1 MPIDENSSRPSTSD
15 PERPGDPPHPAPH
28 PAVTAE
34 ADPAGRRREGSGRR
48 GGPASTDTVN
58 AVQAQPRNGLDRYFL
73 ISHRGSS
80 VAQEIRGGLATFL
93 AMSYIIVLNPLVL
106 SGPDTTG
113 ATLGIPQV
121 AAVTALVAG
130 VSTIAMGVWARH
142 PFALAAGLGVNALV
156 AISIATT
163 ENLAWPAIMGLV
175 VLAGLV
181 MVLLVATGFRRAVF
195 DAVPDALK
203 TGIVVGIG
211 LFIALIGLVNAG
223 FVRRLPDAAGT
234 TVPVGLGTGGELEG
248 WPVLVFVVGLLVTSV
263 LVIRKVR
270 GAILIGIV
278 VATVLANILEAV
290 FRIGPSVDAEGN
302 VNPVGWSLVAPSFP
316 EWTAPDLSLIGQ
328 ADLFAAFSQVGPIM
342 AALLVFAIL
351 LSVFFDAMGTSVG
364 LAREAG
370 NVNAQGEIPH
380 LNRVLMVDALAVAG
394 GGGASGSANQ
404 IFVESGTGIGEGAR
418 TGLASVVTGLLFL
431 LAMFLTPLI
440 HLVPFEAVA
449 PALVVVGFMMCTQ
462 VVQIDWTDW
471 GAAFPAFLTF
481 ILMPFTYSIANGIGA
496 GMIAYAVIRT
506 AQGRARDV
514 HPLLWVVAAAFVV
527 FFGMGVFRGIFGLE

>member
-1 MPIDENSSRPSTSD
+1 MPRMPSS
-15 PERPGDPPHPAPH
+15 A
-28 PAVTAE
+28 A
-34 ADPAGRRREGSGRR
+34 PAGSASGR
-48 GGPASTDTVN
+48 GA
-58 AVQAQPRNGLDRYFL
+58 LDRYFRL
-73 ISHRGSS
+73 TERGSTLG
-80 VAQEIRGGLATFL
+80 QEFRGGLATFL

-106 SGPDTTG
+106 SGTDSAG
-113 ATLGIPQV
+113 GELGIPRV
-121 AAVTALVAG
+121 AAVTALAAG
-130 VSTIAMGVWARH
+130 VFTIVMGLWARH
-142 PFALAAGLGVNALV
+142 PFALAAGLGINAFLS
-156 AISIATT
+156 ITIATT
-163 ENLAWPAIMGLV
+163 PGLTWPSIMGLV
-175 VLAGLV
+175 VLAGLIMAV
-181 MVLLVATGFRRAVF
+181 LVATGFRRAVF
-195 DAVPDALK
+195 DAVPPALK

-248 WPVLVFVVGLLVTSV
+248 WPVLVFIVGLALTAV

-278 VATVLANILEAV
+278 AATVLANVLEAV
-290 FRIGPSVDAEGN
+290 FHIGPSVDDAGN
-302 VNPVGWSLVAPSFP
+302 ANPTGWSLVAPSMP
-316 EWTAPDLSLIGQ
+316 EWTAPDLSLLGQ
-328 ADLFAAFSQVGPIM
+328 VSLFGAFQEVGGLM

-370 NVNAQGEIPH
+370 TVNPDGSIPD

-418 TGLASVVTGLLFL
+418 TGIASVVTGVLFL

-449 PALVVVGFMMCTQ
+449 PALVVVGFMMASQ
-462 VVQIDWTDW
+462 AVDIDWGDW

-506 AQGRARDV
+506 GQGRAKEV
-514 HPLLWVVAAAFVV
+514 HPLLWLVALAFV
-527 FFGMGVFRGIFGLE
+527 FYFGMGVFRGVLGLG

>member
-1 MPIDENSSRPSTSD
+1 MSSMPSPESPSAAATL
-15 PERPGDPPHPAPH
+15 
-28 PAVTAE
+28 
-34 ADPAGRRREGSGRR
+34 
-48 GGPASTDTVN
+48 DTVN
-58 AVQAQPRNGLDRYFL
+58 SVDTPGSKNALDRFFL
-73 ISHRGSS
+73 ISRRGST

-106 SGPDTTG
+106 SGPDANG
-113 ATLGIPQV
+113 DTLGIARV

-156 AISIATT
+156 AITVATT
-163 ENLAWPAIMGLV
+163 TGITWPAVMGLV
-175 VLAGLV
+175 VIAGLV
-181 MVLLVATGFRRAVF
+181 MVLLVATGFRQAVF
-195 DAVPDALK
+195 NAVPDALK
-203 TGIVVGIG
+203 TAIVVGIG
-211 LFIALIGLVNAG
+211 LFIALIGLVNSG
-223 FVRRLPDAAGT
+223 FIRRVPDAAGT

-248 WPVLVFVVGLLVTSV
+248 WPVLVFVVGLLVTAV
-263 LVIRKVR
+263 LVVRKTR

-290 FRIGPSVDAEGN
+290 FHIGPSVDEAGN
-302 VNPVGWSLVAPSFP
+302 ANPTGWSLVAPSFP
-316 EWTAPDLSLIGQ
+316 EWTAPDLSLVGQ
-328 ADLFAAFSQVGPIM
+328 ADLLGAFTQVGPLM
-342 AALLVFAIL
+342 ALLLVFAIL

-370 NVNAQGEIPH
+370 NVTKDGDIPH
-380 LNRVLMVDALAVAG
+380 LNRVLMVDALAVSG

-418 TGLASVVTGLLFL
+418 TGFASVVTGVLFL

-440 HLVPFEAVA
+440 YLVPFEAVA
-449 PALVVVGFMMCTQ
+449 PALVVVGFMMATQ
-462 VVQIDWTDW
+462 VVQIDWADW
-471 GAAFPAFLTF
+471 GAALPAFLTF

-496 GMIAYAVIRT
+496 GMIAYAIIRT
-506 AQGRARDV
+506 AQGRAKDV

-527 FFGMGVFRGIFGLE
+527 YFGMGVFRGLLGV